1 MDLEALNRLPPPLRR
16 VVVWR
21 VMTELARGRPVGFDH
36 AAAALRV
43 AATDGPSALDAPGQR
58 VERIG
63 SSLVLTGRPP
73 DAVGRWNAANPEN
86 VAYRAYRANPANLF
100 RYPLSIPGEVP
111 LPQANC
117 VVSAHAVVAGD
128 REREA
133 IDPGAIV
140 GNGPVA
146 VVSGVLLR
154 GGLAVLNS
162 RAGAPVPAA
171 RVGGKQ

>member
-146 VVSGVLLR
+146 GVRRDLCRGRLGVPKPPSRDPLLPV
-154 GGLAVLNS
+154 GL
-162 RAGAPVPAA
+162 
-171 RVGGKQ
+171 GGKK